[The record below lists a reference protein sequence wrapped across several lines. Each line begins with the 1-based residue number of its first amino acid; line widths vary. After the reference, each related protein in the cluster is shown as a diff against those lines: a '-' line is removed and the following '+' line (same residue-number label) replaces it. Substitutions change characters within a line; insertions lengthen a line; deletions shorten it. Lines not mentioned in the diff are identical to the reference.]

1 VRKNL
6 LPDDKLNRFERLILP
21 HLGAAYNLARHLTG
35 NDQDAQDVVQEA
47 YIRAFKAF
55 DSFSNVNSAGWILTI
70 VRNTCYTRLK
80 RNQSA
85 QPMESFNEDLHMNA
99 AVPLGSATG
108 FKQPTPEELVITDAN
123 QKIVRQAVAALPI
136 GYREVIIL
144 REFEGLSYREIGK
157 IVGIPIGTV
166 MSRLA
171 RARKHLQHSLAGI
184 DHKVG

>member
-1 VRKNL
+1 
-6 LPDDKLNRFERLILP
+6 
-21 HLGAAYNLARHLTG
+21 
-35 NDQDAQDVVQEA
+35 
-47 YIRAFKAF
+47 
-55 DSFSNVNSAGWILTI
+55 
-70 VRNTCYTRLK
+70 
-80 RNQSA
+80 
-85 QPMESFNEDLHMNA
+85 MESFNEDLHMDK
-99 AVPLGSATG
+99 AVPLGTVTG

-123 QKIVRQAVAALPI
+123 QKLVRQAVAALPI